1 MTKVERIAVVWML
14 HVILLCVTKP
24 NSVQVFSEMTWPLF
38 IAVTAVGV
46 QYVYRAIF
54 RGEK

>member
-1 MTKVERIAVVWML
+1 MTKVERIVVVWML

-38 IAVTAVGV
+38 IAASAVGV